1 MAVAQINQ
9 PVRTMDLCGMI
20 PIFLYVLS
28 VCAHAW
34 LLVEIDP
41 SRDTCTAIV
50 YETIAVLSVNVLLLA
65 SGAFHG
71 CILRRS
77 DVGETLKPFMTIGLA
92 ALAAGVLV
100 IGSRLTLFVYE
111 AHRICSAN
119 VSDVAS
125 GDLLADE
132 SRRARA
138 GTAAW
143 FGILLLGVA
152 LLLQHVGVGCDDDDD
167 DDKKYDEE
175 ETEPFGRRRTR
186 RRFTAW

>member
-1 MAVAQINQ
+1 MATRSI
-9 PVRTMDLCGMI
+9 CGII
-20 PIFLYVLS
+20 PLFLYVLS

-34 LLVEIDP
+34 LLVEVNP
-41 SRDTCTAIV
+41 SRSTCTELA
-50 YETIAVLSVNVLLLA
+50 YETIAVLVLNILLLA
-65 SGAFHG
+65 GGAFKG
-71 CILRRS
+71 CSAGR
-77 DVGETLKPFMTIGLA
+77 GFMGDSTKYFFTIGLVAVA
-92 ALAAGVLV
+92 AVVLV
-100 IGSRLTLFVYE
+100 IGSRLTLFAYQAHLICPVNASE
-111 AHRICSAN
+111 AP
-119 VSDVAS
+119 
-125 GDLLADE
+125 ADDFLVDTD
-132 SRRARA
+132 RRDRA